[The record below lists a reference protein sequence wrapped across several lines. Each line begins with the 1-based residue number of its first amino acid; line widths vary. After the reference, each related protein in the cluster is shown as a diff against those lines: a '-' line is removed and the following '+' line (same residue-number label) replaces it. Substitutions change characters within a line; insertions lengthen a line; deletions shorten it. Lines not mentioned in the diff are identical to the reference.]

1 MTLRTSIIACSA
13 ILLSTMSLNA
23 RAQATGASD
32 MAVLRNTVVNLLDA
46 MVKQG
51 LISEDSAEKLVA
63 DAQSKANAEAAAVTA
78 AGGTA
83 APGDVR
89 VTYVPQ
95 VVQDQIT
102 AQVKQDVQASVVADV
117 KKAAQEEGWGVPAAL
132 PSWVRNARWSGDIR
146 IRGENT
152 AYANDNPEFAYP
164 DFQAI
169 NESGGIVEAGPDAFL
184 NTTNDQTRFQVKLT
198 FGGQFDLADNS
209 LAVLRFATGNEENP
223 VTRNQALGTY
233 DRTFPLLVDEAYLRF
248 GTSPDRATQQV
259 LFWAGRTPN
268 PYQTTELAWDNDVRF
283 NGFTLQYAWNNPE
296 VSGMPRGPRGLFA
309 SGGAYPVQ
317 EVELSGDDKW
327 LFASQLGY
335 ELDIVPTVRLSLAA
349 GYFDY
354 SNITGRKNPLDLRIY
369 DYTAPEFL
377 QKGNTVFDI
386 RNDTDPDT
394 NLFALAADYNLVD
407 VSAVVTW
414 TIQPDLVFDATA
426 NYINN
431 VGYDYDEVVQRV
443 GGCTQITD
451 PDPDGPVEICPDEHT
466 TAYRLEFR
474 LGHPDI
480 ARPGSWRAFLAY
492 NYLERDAVL
501 DAFTDSDFHRG
512 GTDGEGY
519 IIGGE
524 LGITNNT
531 WARLRYLSAD
541 EIDGPTL
548 GIDVLQ
554 IDLNAKF

>member
-13 ILLSTMSLNA
+13 ILLSTVSTSVP
-23 RAQATGASD
+23 AQETGGSD

-51 LISEDSAEKLVA
+51 LLSKDSAEKLVA
-63 DAQSKANAEAAAVTA
+63 DAQSKANAEAVALTA

-102 AQVKQDVQASVVADV
+102 EQVKLDVQASVVADV

-152 AYANDNPEFAYP
+152 SFANDNPPFAYP
-164 DFQAI
+164 NFQAI
-169 NESGGIVEAGPDAFL
+169 NEAGGIVEAGTDAFL
-184 NTTNDQTRFQVKLT
+184 NTTEDQTRFQAKIT
-198 FGGQFDLADNS
+198 FGGQFDVAENA
-209 LAVLRFATGNEENP
+209 LAVVRFATGNEDNP

-233 DRTFPLLVDEAYLRF
+233 NRTFPLLLDEAYLRL
-248 GTSPDRATQQV
+248 GTSPDRETQRV

-268 PYQTTELAWDNDVRF
+268 PYQSTELAWDNDVRF
-283 NGFTLQYAWNNPE
+283 NGFTLQYSWNNPE
-296 VSGMPRGPRGLFA
+296 IPGLPRGARGLFA
-309 SGGAYPVQ
+309 SGGAYPIQ
-317 EVELSGDDKW
+317 EVELSSSDKW
-327 LFASQLGY
+327 LFAGQLGY
-335 ELDIVPTVRLSLAA
+335 ELDIAPTVRLSLAA

-354 SNITGRKNPLDLRIY
+354 ENITGRKNPLNLRVY

-386 RNDTDPDT
+386 RNDTDPNT
-394 NLFALAADYNLVD
+394 ELFALAADYDLID
-407 VSAVVTW
+407 VSAVATW

-426 NYINN
+426 NFITN
-431 VGYDYDEVVQRV
+431 VGYDYDQVLARV
-443 GGCTQITD
+443 GGCTQI
-451 PDPDGPVEICPDEHT
+451 PDTGPNGPVEICPVKNAN
-466 TAYRLEFR
+466 AYRLEFR
-474 LGHPDI
+474 IGNPDI
-480 ARPGSWRAFLAY
+480 ARPGAWRAFLAY